1 MRDSSR
7 KRGCGECSASPSN
20 SNPRV
25 EQSRDLLTVTE
36 AARRLRVSRRTVERM
51 VARGVLPFYELPI
64 RGGLRFSAAEI
75 EAFLESRYNG
85 VVK

>member
-1 MRDSSR
+1 MCDSSQ
-7 KRGCGECSASPSN
+7 KRDCGSSTASPSTRD
-20 SNPRV
+20 PRV
-25 EQSRDLLTVTE
+25 VSPHDLLTVSE

-51 VARGVLPFYELPI
+51 VARGELPFYELPI

>member
-1 MRDSSR
+1 
-7 KRGCGECSASPSN
+7 
-20 SNPRV
+20 
-25 EQSRDLLTVTE
+25 
-36 AARRLRVSRRTVERM
+36 M